1 MKDEKEVAK
10 VGRTA
15 GPGAI
20 VCGPEKYAEFAKI
33 WNGAQETDEKLTI
46 TAKGGAK
53 KGVSTVI
60 GGVIVDILTKLR
72 AAGIADEFTDPSQV
86 RAFASKVRDS
96 GVNLKVFTA
105 RLDRFKVVRAWQTS
119 KTPSE
124 AFEKAIT
131 AGLFDEKVTPDN
143 RKAKFASFK
152 ACVNQ
157 LRKQN
162 VPLKKLG
169 RSRAAK
175 IDNKMFIEAWQNS
188 TTIAEVK
195 EKLVKAVLC
204 TEDTKLSTLK
214 SKYNTLVAGGE
225 KLKKLK
231 AGSGLNE
238 LMKFAA
244 SLAEGEDLAVPD
256 DEDEDGDGYADA
268 EDEVEEGE
276 EGEEGDAE
284 DGGEEGEVEVDLDD
298 I

>member
-1 MKDEKEVAK
+1 MKENTVVAAK
-10 VGRTA
+10 VGRAA

-20 VCGPEKYAEFAKI
+20 VCGPEKYSEFANI
-33 WNGAQETDEKLTI
+33 WNNAQETDEKMTI

-53 KGVSTVI
+53 KGEKTEI

-72 AAGIADEFTDPSQV
+72 KAKIADEFTDPSQV

-96 GVNLKVFTA
+96 GLDLKQFTA

-119 KTPSE
+119 KTPQE
-124 AFEKAIT
+124 AFEKAVT
-131 AGLFDEKVTPDN
+131 AKLFDEQVTEEN
-143 RKAKFASFK
+143 KLAKFASFR

-175 IDNKMFIEAWQNS
+175 IDNKLFIEAWQS
-188 TTIAEVK
+188 SASIAEVK
-195 EKLVKAVLC
+195 EKLVELKLC
-204 TEDTKLSTLK
+204 DEDTKISTLK

-238 LMKFAA
+238 LMKFAM
-244 SLAEGEDLAVPD
+244 SLAEGEDVAEPE
-256 DEDEDGDGYADA
+256 DEDENGDGYADA
-268 EDEVEEGE
+268 EDEVVDGEEDEGE
-276 EGEEGDAE
+276 DEN
-284 DGGEEGEVEVDLDD
+284 EVEVDLDD